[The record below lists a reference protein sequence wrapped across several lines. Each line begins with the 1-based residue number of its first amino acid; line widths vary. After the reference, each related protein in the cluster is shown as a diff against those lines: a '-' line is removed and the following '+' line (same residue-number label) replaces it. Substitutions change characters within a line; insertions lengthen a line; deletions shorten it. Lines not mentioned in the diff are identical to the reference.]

1 MMRGFYLLAM
11 RKRRQRRFAAA
22 ACVFAAL
29 SAFFAVGT
37 YGKSR
42 QSVDAPVPVS
52 AAETKPEKFVAL
64 NREGRVV
71 VFRGNELIM
80 RTGIDVRTLPEA
92 DRLKLDEGIT
102 LYGEESLARMLEDY
116 TG

>member
-11 RKRRQRRFAAA
+11 RKRRQKRFAAA
-22 ACVFAAL
+22 ACVLAAL

-37 YGKSR
+37 YGKS
-42 QSVDAPVPVS
+42 QEEVDAPLPVS
-52 AAETKPEKFVAL
+52 AAGTEPETFVAL
-64 NREGRVV
+64 NKEGRVV
-71 VFRGNELIM
+71 VFRGNELVM

-92 DRLKLDEGIT
+92 DRVKLDEGIT
-102 LYGEESLARMLEDY
+102 LYSEESLARLLEDY